1 MLYYLIDY
9 IERLYSPPGFQV
21 IRFITVRAALASIT
35 ALGIAMVAGRGII
48 RWLREQQLGEEVREG
63 EEAGAVSHVHKAGTP
78 TMGGIIILLA
88 VLGATLLWGAI
99 ANTYVW
105 LVMAATAGL
114 GLLGF
119 ADDYIKTVKKNKDG
133 LPAKVKI
140 AGQVAVGGL
149 VGAVLYF
156 NPAFADYNSFTFVPF
171 LKNQVLDY
179 DLFRFWDLGVDLG
192 WLVYIPVVIFII
204 TAVSNAVN
212 LTDGLDGLTTGVTAF
227 VSLGLIALV
236 YISGNIELATFL
248 NVMFL
253 PGTGELT
260 IFVSAVTAACFGFL
274 WYNGYP
280 ATVFMGDTGSL
291 ALGGAVGTTILM
303 VRKELLL
310 PLLGIVYF
318 AEAVSVILQT
328 SYFKYTR
335 RRTGTGKRIFRMAP
349 LHHHFEALGIH
360 EAKIVTRFWIVT
372 AITVIA
378 ALLLLRLR

>member
-1 MLYYLIDY
+1 
-9 IERLYSPPGFQV
+9 
-21 IRFITVRAALASIT
+21 
-35 ALGIAMVAGRGII
+35 
-48 RWLREQQLGEEVREG
+48 VREG
-63 EEAGAVSHVHKAGTP
+63 DEAGAVSHVHKAGTP
-78 TMGGIIILLA
+78 TMGGIIILLS
-88 VLGATLLWGAI
+88 VLGATLLWGAV

-105 LVMAATAGL
+105 LAMGATAAL
-114 GLLGF
+114 GALGF
-119 ADDYIKTVKKNKDG
+119 ADDYIKTVKKDKDG
-133 LPAKVKI
+133 LPARVKI
-140 AGQVAVGGL
+140 AGQIGVGVFVGG
-149 VGAVLYF
+149 VLYF
-156 NPAFADYNSFTFVPF
+156 NPAFADYNTLTFVPF
-171 LKNQVLDY
+171 LKNYLLDY
-179 DLFRFWDLGVDLG
+179 DVFRFWELGVDLG

-236 YISGNIELATFL
+236 YISGNAELAAFL

-260 IFVSAVTAACFGFL
+260 VFVASVTAACFGFL

-291 ALGGAVGTTILM
+291 ALGGAVGATILM

-318 AEAVSVILQT
+318 AEAMSVILQT
-328 SYFKYTR
+328 SYYKYTR
-335 RRTGTGKRIFRMAP
+335 RQTGEGERVFRMAP
-349 LHHHFEALGIH
+349 LHHHFEALGLH

-378 ALLLLRLR
+378 ALLSLRLR

>member
-9 IERLYSPPGFQV
+9 IEKVYHPPGFQV

-35 ALGIAMVAGRGII
+35 ALTIALVAGRGII
-48 RWLREQQLGEEVREG
+48 RWLRRKQLGEQVRRG
-63 EEAGAVSHVHKAGTP
+63 EEAGAISHVHKAGTP
-78 TMGGIIILLA
+78 TMGGVIILAA

-105 LVMAATAGL
+105 LVMLATAGL
-114 GLLGF
+114 GILGF
-119 ADDYIKTVKKNKDG
+119 ADDYVKTVRKKKDG
-133 LPAKVKI
+133 LPASYKI
-140 AGQVAVGGL
+140 AGQVGIGAVVGG
-149 VGAVLYF
+149 VLYF
-156 NPAFADYNSFTFVPF
+156 HPQFADYNTLTFVPF

-179 DLFRFWDLGVDLG
+179 DLFRFWTSGLDLG
-192 WLVYIPVVIFII
+192 WLVYIPVVVFII

-236 YISGNIELATFL
+236 YISGNVKLATFL

-260 IFVSAVTAACFGFL
+260 IFVASVTAACFGFL

-291 ALGGAVGTTILM
+291 ALGGAVGATILM

-335 RRTGTGKRIFRMAP
+335 RRTGTGQRIFRMAP
-349 LHHHFEALGIH
+349 LHHHFEARGLH

-378 ALLLLRLR
+378 ALLMLRIR

>member
-9 IERLYSPPGFQV
+9 IEQVYHPPGFQV
-21 IRFITVRAALASIT
+21 IRFLTVRAALASIT
-35 ALGIAMVAGRGII
+35 ALGIALFAGRGII
-48 RWLREQQLGEEVREG
+48 RWLRTQQLGEQVREG
-63 EEAGAVSHVHKAGTP
+63 ESAGAVSHGHKAGTP
-78 TMGGIIILLA
+78 TMGGIIILLS
-88 VLGATLLWGAI
+88 VLGATLLWGAV

-105 LVMAATAGL
+105 LAMAATAAL
-114 GLLGF
+114 GVLGF
-119 ADDYIKTVKKNKDG
+119 ADDYVKTVQKQKDG
-133 LPAKVKI
+133 LPPGYKI
-140 AGQVAVGGL
+140 AGQVGVGLLVGG
-149 VGAVLYF
+149 VLYF
-156 NPAFADYNSFTFVPF
+156 HPQFSEYNTLTFVPF
-171 LKNQVLDY
+171 LKDELLDY
-179 DLFRFWDLGVDLG
+179 DLFRFLELGVDLG

-236 YISGNIELATFL
+236 YISGNVELATFL

-260 IFVSAVTAACFGFL
+260 IFVASVTAACFGFL

-328 SYFKYTR
+328 SYYKYTR

-349 LHHHFEALGIH
+349 LHHHFEALGLH

-378 ALLLLRLR
+378 ALLSLRLR

>member
-1 MLYYLIDY
+1 MLYYHIEY
-9 IERLYSPPGFQV
+9 IEQVYHPPGFQV

-48 RWLREQQLGEEVREG
+48 RWLRRQQLGEQVREG
-63 EEAGAVSHVHKAGTP
+63 EDAGAVSHVHKEGTP
-78 TMGGIIILLA
+78 TMGGLIILLS
-88 VLGATLLWGAI
+88 VLGATLLWGAVT
-99 ANTYVW
+99 NTYVW
-105 LVMAATAGL
+105 LAMGATAAL
-114 GLLGF
+114 GVLGF
-119 ADDYIKTVKKNKDG
+119 ADDYVKTVKKEKEG
-133 LPAKVKI
+133 LPAWIKI
-140 AGQVAVGGL
+140 AGQVGIGGFVG
-149 VGAVLYF
+149 VVLYF
-156 NPAFADYNSFTFVPF
+156 TPAFSGYNTFTFVPF
-171 LKNQVLDY
+171 LKDQVLDY
-179 DLFRFWDLGVDLG
+179 DLFRFWELGVDLG
-192 WLVYIPVVIFII
+192 WLVYIPVVIFVI

-236 YISGNIELATFL
+236 YISGNANLASFL

-260 IFVSAVTAACFGFL
+260 VFVSSVAAACFGFL

-291 ALGGAVGTTILM
+291 ALGGAVGATILM
-303 VRKELLL
+303 ARKELLL

-318 AEAVSVILQT
+318 AEALSVILQT
-328 SYFKYTR
+328 SYYKYTR
-335 RRTGTGKRIFRMAP
+335 RRTGEGQRIFRMAP
-349 LHHHFEALGIH
+349 LHHHFEARGLH

-378 ALLLLRLR
+378 SLLLLRLR

>member
-9 IERLYSPPGFQV
+9 IEQLYHPPGFQV
-21 IRFITVRAALASIT
+21 IRFITVRAALAAIT
-35 ALGIAMVAGRGII
+35 ALGIALVAGRGII
-48 RWLREQQLGEEVREG
+48 RWLRSQQLGEQVREG
-63 EEAGAVSHVHKAGTP
+63 EESGAVSHVHKAGTP
-78 TMGGIIILLA
+78 TMGGIIILLSL
-88 VLGATLLWGAI
+88 LGATLLWGAI

-105 LVMAATAGL
+105 LVLVATAGL
-114 GLLGF
+114 GVVGF
-119 ADDYIKTVKKNKDG
+119 ADDYIKTVKERKEG
-133 LPAKVKI
+133 LPARYKI
-140 AGQVAVGGL
+140 AGQVSVGVLVGG
-149 VGAVLYF
+149 VLYF
-156 NPAFADYNSFTFVPF
+156 NPAFADYNTLTFVPF
-171 LKNQVLDY
+171 LKDYVLDY
-179 DLFRFWDLGVDLG
+179 DLFRFWEIGMDLG
-192 WLVYIPVVIFII
+192 WLVYIPAVVFIV

-227 VSLGLIALV
+227 VSIGLTALV
-236 YISGNIELATFL
+236 YVSGNAQLAAFL
-248 NVMFL
+248 NVMYL

-260 IFVSAVTAACFGFL
+260 VFVAAMAAACFGFL

-280 ATVFMGDTGSL
+280 ATVFMGDTGAL
-291 ALGGAVGTTILM
+291 ALGGAVGATILM

-335 RRTGTGKRIFRMAP
+335 RRTGTGQRIFLMAP
-349 LHHHFEALGIH
+349 LHHHFEAKGLH

-378 ALLLLRLR
+378 ALLMLRAR